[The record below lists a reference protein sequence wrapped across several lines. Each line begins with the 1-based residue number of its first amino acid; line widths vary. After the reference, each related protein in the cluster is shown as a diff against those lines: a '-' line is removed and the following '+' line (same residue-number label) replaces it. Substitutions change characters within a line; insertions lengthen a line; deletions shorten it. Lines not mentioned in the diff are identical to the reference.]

1 MSFLV
6 LDGVPGALPV
16 PDDIF
21 GASAKLF
28 ANLSQTLHLT
38 RRISKLGFDRELI
51 SNGNPMEAV
60 VGFSRA
66 VRVGP
71 FISVGGTAPVDA
83 DGKTVGVGDVAAQTR
98 QCIEVIKC
106 ALEQAGSGLHD
117 VVRTRVILTNIDD
130 WKAAIDVRKEYF
142 REVRPVDTI
151 MAVDRFVNPEW
162 LVELEADAIIAGWES

>member
-1 MSFLV
+1 M
-6 LDGVPGALPV
+6 
-16 PDDIF
+16 I
-21 GASAKLF
+21 
-28 ANLSQTLHLT
+28 
-38 RRISKLGFDRELI
+38 FDRELI
-51 SNGNPMEAV
+51 SNGNPMEKT

-71 FISVGGTAPVDA
+71 FISVGGTAPVGV
-83 DGKTVGVGDVAAQTR
+83 DGKTVGVGNVGAQTR
-98 QCIEVIKC
+98 QCIEIIKQ

-142 REVRPVDTI
+142 VDVRPVDTI

-162 LVELEADAIIAGWES
+162 LVELEADAIIGGWGSDG

>member
-1 MSFLV
+1 M
-6 LDGVPGALPV
+6 GY
-16 PDDIF
+16 
-21 GASAKLF
+21 
-28 ANLSQTLHLT
+28 
-38 RRISKLGFDRELI
+38 DRELI
-51 SNGNPMEAV
+51 SNGNPMEKV

-83 DGKTVGVGDVAAQTR
+83 EGNTVGVGDVAAQTR
-98 QCIEVIKC
+98 QCIEIIKK

-117 VVRTRVILTNIDD
+117 VVRTRVILTDIDD

-142 REVRPVDTI
+142 RDVRPVDTI

-162 LVELEADAIIAGWES
+162 LVELEADAIVQGWQG

>member
-1 MSFLV
+1 MSQGNS
-6 LDGVPGALPV
+6 GVPVFEL
-16 PDDIF
+16 
-21 GASAKLF
+21 ASAPE
-28 ANLSQTLHLT
+28 
-38 RRISKLGFDRELI
+38 RVGGRIMKFDRELI

-71 FISVGGTAPVDA
+71 FVSIGGTAPVGG

-98 QCIEVIKC
+98 QCIEIIKS

-117 VVRTRVILTNIDD
+117 VVRTRVILTNIED

-142 REVRPVDTI
+142 RDIRPIDTI

-162 LVELEADAIIAGWES
+162 LVEIEADAVIENWGA